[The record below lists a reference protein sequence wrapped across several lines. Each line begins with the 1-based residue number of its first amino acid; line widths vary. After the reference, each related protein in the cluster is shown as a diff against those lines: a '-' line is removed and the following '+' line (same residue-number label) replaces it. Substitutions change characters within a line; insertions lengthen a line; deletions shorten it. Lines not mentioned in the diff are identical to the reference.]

1 MQMTNKLR
9 GFTLIEMMIVIV
21 MLLIAAT
28 VIANVAGGISG
39 NSTVSYG
46 VNGMT
51 ESRCIENYKFI
62 IDQKGNSRQILDE
75 FGKGVRCENPNAGK
89 PGAFGSM

>member
-1 MQMTNKLR
+1 MKHQN
-9 GFTLIEMMIVIV
+9 GFTLIEAMIALVIIGI
-21 MLLIAAT
+21 LFT
-28 VIANVAGGISG
+28 VVLNAVGFASG
-39 NSTVSYG
+39 NGSVSYG

-75 FGKGVRCENPNAGK
+75 FGKGVRCDTVKLSK
-89 PGAFGSM
+89 PESL